1 MSPTPQPPVDEE
13 TWRNR
18 FVMINLVR
26 IGGTAVALLGLYLWH
41 SDAIREGGAMETGL
55 PIALVGLVISFV
67 APRMLARK
75 WRTPPEQ

>member
-1 MSPTPQPPVDEE
+1 MSPNIQPPVDEE

-18 FVMINLVR
+18 FIMINLVR

-41 SDAIREGGAMETGL
+41 SDALREGGAMETGL
-55 PIALVGLVISFV
+55 PIALVGIAISFLG
-67 APRMLARK
+67 PRMLVKK